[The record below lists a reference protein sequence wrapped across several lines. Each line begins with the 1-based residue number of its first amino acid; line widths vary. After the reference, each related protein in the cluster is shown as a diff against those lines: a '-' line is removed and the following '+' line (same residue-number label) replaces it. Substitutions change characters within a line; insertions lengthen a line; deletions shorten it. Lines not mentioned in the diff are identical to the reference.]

1 MSDNYKNGYKQGD
14 NYQNGYHQSG
24 YMQNDNY
31 QNGYTQSGYGTRSS
45 YGQGDTHQNN
55 GIRKAWGNHEKQEQI
70 RQRKGHVDFAMSAGV
85 LGAMGLAATGATQA
99 IGATVASGAGAAGL
113 TSLAALG
120 SLPVA
125 GPLLIG
131 GGAIVGGAVAGVMLG
146 HTLYKGVKALANLKS
161 NASEAYNR
169 PKESESYLPPQSRSK
184 DSEGKFAEVKERGNK
199 VDGYLKDAKK
209 DISEKKDIGTKIKNI
224 SNLRGLSTKQ
234 KREISNLY
242 GDNIIQNSAKENN
255 GVVNSHNIKKQVVAD
270 AKEQGWNKAKT
281 AQMFK
286 GVNKRLEKQK
296 DMQNI
301 TKDNKVMDM
310 QKEDFVKK
318 AKTKAVKNVK
328 QQTKQSGN
336 SVKAAA
342 NNPNFK
348 PKPQKEQSQ
357 AKPQQA
363 QKAQKQSAKSSKRS
377 EKLQNDYF
385 NENRGR

>member
-14 NYQNGYHQSG
+14 NYQNGYQQSG

-85 LGAMGLAATGATQA
+85 LGAMGLAASGATQA
-99 IGATVASGAGAAGL
+99 LGSTIASGAGAAGL
-113 TSLAALG
+113 TSLTALG

-125 GPLLIG
+125 GPLLLG
-131 GGAIVGGAVAGVMLG
+131 GGAIIGGAVASVIAG
-146 HTLYKGVKALANLKS
+146 HTLYKGVKALSNLK
-161 NASEAYNR
+161 NNTNEAYSR
-169 PKESESYLPPQSRSK
+169 HKESYLPPQSRTK
-184 DSEGKFAEVKERGNK
+184 DSEGKFTEVKERVNK

-209 DISEKKDIGTKIKNI
+209 DISEKKDIGTKIKDI
-224 SNLRGLSTKQ
+224 SNLRGLSSKQ

-242 GDNIIQNSAKENN
+242 GDNLIQNSAKENK
-255 GVVNSHNIKKQVVAD
+255 GVVNSYNIKKQVISD

-281 AQMFK
+281 TQMLK
-286 GVNKRLEKQK
+286 GVNKRLEAQK

-310 QKEDFVKK
+310 QKEDFVN
-318 AKTKAVKNVK
+318 KTKSKAVKNVK

-336 SVKAAA
+336 SVKAAV
-342 NNPNFK
+342 NNLNFK
-348 PKPQKEQSQ
+348 PMPQKQ
-357 AKPQQA
+357 PQP
-363 QKAQKQSAKSSKRS
+363 QKAQPSKSSSKEIER
-377 EKLQNDYF
+377 D
-385 NENRGR
+385 R